1 MSQTVG
7 HRTATVKRPVAEPA
21 TQEEEPVRNFHRS
34 RHSQRPDGDREAAG
48 VGEFRAV
55 AERLLETGAH
65 YLEQGREW
73 LHAATRRQAHD
84 QDHPEQRRDA
94 AFDDD
99 HRGTRRSARG
109 YDGPRGGRDE
119 GPYAPDEYSF
129 SETGGVYDRHG
140 GRHDEGPVAYGFEAE
155 LDDPLHRRA
164 RPGGGRRHPGGYGGR
179 RGAGWRGQDDDDFL
193 PGSYGFGGEGR
204 HQPGDLPDSG
214 AAAASG
220 RWERA
225 YREQG
230 RASYRGR
237 GPRGYVRSDERILED
252 VHERLCDDPIVD
264 ATDIEVHCDQGHVV
278 LSGRVP
284 MRWMKHR
291 AEDIVDSLPG
301 VKDIDNRI
309 RVSAEEPVAQGDF
322 DTSRTTGAAFE
333 APRTVKQDPDRN
345 VAARGA
351 RSAEKK
357 EPGAGQSDSSTVST
371 PGPSQAH

>member
-1 MSQTVG
+1 M
-7 HRTATVKRPVAEPA
+7 
-21 TQEEEPVRNFHRS
+21 RNSHRS
-34 RHSQRPDGDREAAG
+34 RQAGRPDAERQVAG

-55 AERLLETGAH
+55 AERLLETGAQ

-73 LHAATRRQAHD
+73 LHQATRRQEGGD
-84 QDHPEQRRDA
+84 PSQRRGEA

-99 HRGTRRSARG
+99 HRGAR
-109 YDGPRGGRDE
+109 YARHTERARDQQ
-119 GPYAPDEYSF
+119 GHDRPYAPDEYSF
-129 SETGGVYDRHG
+129 SETGGVFDRRG
-140 GRHDEGPVAYGFEAE
+140 GRQDQGPGAHGFEAD

-164 RPGGGRRHPGGYGGR
+164 RPAGARQHSHDHRSQA
-179 RGAGWRGQDDDDFL
+179 GAGWRGRDDDDFI

-204 HQPGDLPDSG
+204 HQPGDLPDDAG
-214 AAAASG
+214 AGGTSG

-225 YREQG
+225 YRDQG

-237 GPRGYVRSDERILED
+237 GPRGYVRSDQRILED

-264 ATDIEVHCDQGHVV
+264 ATDIEVHCDQGHVI

-322 DTSRTTGAAFE
+322 DTSRTTGAGFD
-333 APRTVKQDPDRN
+333 TSGSKQDPDRA

-357 EPGAGQSDSSTVST
+357 EPGAGQNDSTGST
-371 PGPSQAH
+371 PKSPQAH